1 MDKFKQLAMTTSI
14 ITILSQINDLI
25 LEMLRV
31 LNVTEDELKE
41 TFKEIKN
48 FYNEYKQAFSLEVKD
63 FIGKEVNEKFVNE
76 VFEDTQRLML
86 KILTKAREEEK
97 NTENNQKNKYN

>member
-14 ITILSQINDLI
+14 ITVLSQINDLV

-31 LNVTEDELKE
+31 LDITEDELKE
-41 TFKEIKN
+41 TFKKIKN
-48 FYNEYKQAFSLEVKD
+48 FQIEFMGVLSLEVKD
-63 FIGKEVNEKFVNE
+63 FLRKDGNEKFVNE
-76 VFEDTQRLML
+76 MFEDTERLML